1 MYFGYC
7 VPIGNLKIVIKA
19 GLLVAIHYADL
30 LKEDS
35 DKASLK
41 ILFTPTEREVL
52 YFVGMTKDTVFL
64 TSYENVISKVVTF
77 TLENNEWTK
86 PVTLKLPIVPP
97 TIYLWDKTHELKVIR
112 KPLYPFDSKNYVV
125 DQKEATSSDGVKIPY
140 FIVYK
145 KGTKM
150 VRIQHYLKHT
160 AVFK

>member
-1 MYFGYC
+1 MRM
-7 VPIGNLKIVIKA
+7 
-19 GLLVAIHYADL
+19 
-30 LKEDS
+30 
-35 DKASLK
+35 
-41 ILFTPTEREVL
+41 LF
-52 YFVGMTKDTVFL
+52 
-64 TSYENVISKVVTF
+64 SKVVTF
-77 TLENNEWTK
+77 TLENHEWIK
-86 PVTLKLPIVPP
+86 PVTLLSYENTIFGMLSDDEEEDALITIENSIVPP

-145 KGTKM
+145 KGTKI

>member
-1 MYFGYC
+1 
-7 VPIGNLKIVIKA
+7 
-19 GLLVAIHYADL
+19 
-30 LKEDS
+30 
-35 DKASLK
+35 
-41 ILFTPTEREVL
+41 
-52 YFVGMTKDTVFL
+52 MTKDTVFL

-77 TLENNEWTK
+77 TLENHEWTK
-86 PVTLKLPIVPP
+86 PVTLLSYENTIFDMLSDDEEEDALITIENSIVPP

-112 KPLYPFDSKNYVV
+112 KPLYPFDSKNYAV

-145 KGTKM
+145 KGTKI

>member
-1 MYFGYC
+1 MPY
-7 VPIGNLKIVIKA
+7 NN
-19 GLLVAIHYADL
+19 ADL

-86 PVTLKLPIVPP
+86 PVTLLSYENTIFGILSDDEEEDALITIENSIVPP
-97 TIYLWDKTHELKVIR
+97 TIYL
-112 KPLYPFDSKNYVV
+112 
-125 DQKEATSSDGVKIPY
+125 
-140 FIVYK
+140 
-145 KGTKM
+145 
-150 VRIQHYLKHT
+150 
-160 AVFK
+160 

>member
-1 MYFGYC
+1 
-7 VPIGNLKIVIKA
+7 
-19 GLLVAIHYADL
+19 
-30 LKEDS
+30 
-35 DKASLK
+35 
-41 ILFTPTEREVL
+41 
-52 YFVGMTKDTVFL
+52 MTKDTVFL
-64 TSYENVISKVVTF
+64 TSYKNVISKVVTF

-86 PVTLKLPIVPP
+86 PVTFKLPYENTIFGMLSDDEEEDALITIENSIVLP
-97 TIYLWDKTHELKVIR
+97 TIYLWNKTHELKVIR

-145 KGTKM
+145 KVQNLM

>member
-19 GLLVAIHYADL
+19 GSLVAIHYADL

-86 PVTLKLPIVPP
+86 PVTLKLPYENTIFGMLSDDEEEDALITIENSIVPP

-125 DQKEATSSDGVKIPY
+125 GS
-140 FIVYK
+140 YK
-145 KGTKM
+145 LGWS
-150 VRIQHYLKHT
+150 
-160 AVFK
+160 